1 MAGIKIVGAVH
12 ISITGQVGLPSV
24 YVSRNQQDLTLSL
37 TQIQGLDFFTIE
49 NLPEGYKL

>member
-12 ISITGQVGLPSV
+12 VSITGQVSLPSV

-37 TQIQGLDFFTIE
+37 TKIQGLDFYLI
-49 NLPEGYKL
+49 GKL